1 MAEAIYKPI
10 AVINPQRE
18 QEASSPFPLKWV
30 NRNLSLLALA
40 MALAFIG
47 CSLFNVW
54 AHQQMISLGYEISQA
69 SQEEQNLLEENKKF
83 RLELAALK
91 SPRRIENVA
100 LKELG
105 FINPQK
111 EQLIIVR

>member
-10 AVINPQRE
+10 ELSASERE
-18 QEASSPFPLKWV
+18 QDAGSPSKRV
-30 NRNLSLLALA
+30 NRDLVFVALLGALAL
-40 MALAFIG
+40 IG
-47 CSLFNVW
+47 SSLFDVW
-54 AHQQMISLGYEISQA
+54 AHNQEISLGYEISQA
-69 SQEEQNLLEENKKF
+69 SQEEQTLLKENQKL

-91 SPRRIENVA
+91 SPRRIENIA

-105 FINPQK
+105 FVNPQK

>member
-1 MAEAIYKPI
+1 MAEATYKPI
-10 AVINPQRE
+10 VLSTPERE
-18 QEASSPFPLKWV
+18 QEAGSLSKRV
-30 NRNLSLLALA
+30 NRDLVTVALFGALAL
-40 MALAFIG
+40 IG

-54 AHQQMISLGYEISQA
+54 AHHQLISLGYEISQM
-69 SQEEQNLLEENKKF
+69 SQEEQNLLKENKRL

-91 SPRRIENVA
+91 SPRRIENMA

-105 FINPQK
+105 FVNPQK

>member
-1 MAEAIYKPI
+1 MAEATYKPI
-10 AVINPQRE
+10 VLSPSERE
-18 QEASSPFPLKWV
+18 PDAGSLSKRA
-30 NRNLSLLALA
+30 NRDLVFVALFG
-40 MALAFIG
+40 ALTLIG

-54 AHQQMISLGYEISQA
+54 AHHQVISLGYEISRT
-69 SQEEQNLLEENKKF
+69 SQEEQNLLKANEKL

-91 SPRRIENVA
+91 SPRRIENIA

-105 FINPQK
+105 FVNPKK